1 MSDFAPQGPA
11 TTGGLAD
18 AALPAAALPSP
29 LDAVFGPE
37 KERVDSPPPG
47 PPKHEFEVEDR
58 RHTDWPRRRAIVIDN
73 LVLLGLFV
81 VLNQAIRGY
90 FGTAVFTCALAL
102 TYFFVAEATTG
113 QTIGKRMMRLRVVMR
128 DGRPAPA
135 NAVAGRTVLRLIDVL
150 PGAWILGG
158 LTMLLTGGRRQ
169 RLGDL
174 AAGTVVRRD
183 DRPMPR
189 APHSPLVGVYP
200 LLWIGMALVVMW
212 QVNLFTP
219 HAQVRGQ
226 VTSNP
231 YMRQVNEIC
240 QRRVDSEARLGSR
253 ETSDQAAALWTAQL
267 GAIDSMPAPP
277 PSARHD
283 MKVVRRT
290 TREFLRA
297 LGRGSSRA
305 VETTDRRVVASIRA
319 GLMRKLATMGKRFRK
334 LGLPHCAAGTRHL
347 G

>member
-1 MSDFAPQGPA
+1 MSDFASQGPA
-11 TTGGLAD
+11 MTSGAAD
-18 AALPAAALPSP
+18 AALPSPLPSP

-37 KERVDSPPPG
+37 KERVDAPPPG
-47 PPKHEFEVEDR
+47 PPRHEFEVEER

-73 LVLLGLFV
+73 LLLFGVFL
-81 VLNQAIRGY
+81 LLSEAIRGY
-90 FGTAVFTCALAL
+90 VGAGVFTTAIAL

-113 QTIGKRMMRLRVVMR
+113 QTVGKRMMRLRVVMR

-135 NAVAGRTVLRLIDVL
+135 NAVAARTVLRLIDVL

-158 LTMLLTGGRRQ
+158 LSMLISGGRRQ

-183 DRPMPR
+183 DRHMPR

-200 LLWIGMALVVMW
+200 ILWIGVALVLMW

-219 HAQVRGQ
+219 HATVHGR

-231 YMRQVNEIC
+231 YMRKVNDIC

-253 ETSDQAAALWTAQL
+253 ETSAKAAALWTAQL
-267 GAIDSMPAPP
+267 GAIDSMPSPP
-277 PSARHD
+277 ASARHD

-290 TREFLRA
+290 TRDFLRA
-297 LGRGSSRA
+297 LGRGTSRA
-305 VETTDRRVVASIRA
+305 AETSDPRVLAGIQA
-319 GLMRKLATMGKRFRK
+319 GLMRRLGEMGKRFKK
-334 LGLPHCAAGTRHL
+334 LGLPHCAAGTSHL